1 MIEYNECKLTV
12 DISSDVR
19 ETISNTIIRP
29 ILNSSETKCLRTGS
43 TKPSVEHFLEYFLER
58 VVTEELEYET
68 FHEEFGESYI
78 RNWF

>member
-29 ILNSSETKCLRTGS
+29 ILNSSETKCLRTGA
-43 TKPSVEHFLEYFLER
+43 KKHSVEHFLEYFLQR